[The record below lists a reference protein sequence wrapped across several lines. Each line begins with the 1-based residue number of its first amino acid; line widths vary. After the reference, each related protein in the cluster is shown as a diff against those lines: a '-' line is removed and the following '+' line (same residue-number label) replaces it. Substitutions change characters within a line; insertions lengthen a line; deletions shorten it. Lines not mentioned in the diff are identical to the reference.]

1 MSPTALK
8 GRSGLL
14 RLSLLSLAIG
24 TGPAFAQD
32 SGVGVDL
39 QFGNALNPAGKLD
52 HGCDPDGFTWLAGES
67 KRTPTGFLY
76 ACPPA
81 TPDYVEDG
89 EWLTRATL
97 QLGYL
102 SVSGDENAMQW
113 RRFSN
118 WDDGMTLGADLR
130 FEHPADGRYFEF
142 HGAML
147 DEYSQY

>member
-24 TGPAFAQD
+24 AGPACAQD

-39 QFGNALNPAGKLD
+39 QFGNALNPAGKFD

-76 ACPPA
+76 ACTPA
-81 TPDYVEDG
+81 TPDYAEDG
-89 EWLTRATL
+89 EWLTRARHCSWATCRFPATRTRCN
-97 QLGYL
+97 GGA
-102 SVSGDENAMQW
+102 SRAAM
-113 RRFSN
+113 
-118 WDDGMTLGADLR
+118 
-130 FEHPADGRYFEF
+130 
-142 HGAML
+142 
-147 DEYSQY
+147 